1 MKDKPFTR
9 LFATNAMS
17 PAFEKGMIII
27 MTSQNSAKHIL
38 LSEWIKSNIEDGT
51 FLPGKK
57 IPSEHELAS
66 QFNYSR
72 QTVRQAIGN
81 LVTEGILTR
90 EQGSGT
96 YVALLKP
103 KAPLKKTMRI
113 GVITTYLDDY
123 IFPSIIHGIDEILTS
138 SGYTLSLGITHNKP
152 ADEENCLRQMIQTG
166 VDGIII
172 EGTKSALPNSN
183 IHLYN
188 QLKEQQIQT
197 VFINSFY
204 GNDCDSYVV
213 MDDIK
218 SGKLVTDYLIQNG
231 HGKIGGILKSDD
243 IQGIKRYEGIVN
255 SLKEKEIPINDKSII
270 WYTTEDLNYLF
281 NGTMDSIILDRL
293 SDVTS
298 VVCYNDQIA
307 SKLIQLLKRNNL
319 KTPDDISIIS
329 FDNSFL
335 AKEMVCNLTSVVYPS
350 KKIGKKAATM
360 LLARINNNSLK
371 ESIKIEPTLK
381 IRGSVKSI

>member
-1 MKDKPFTR
+1 M
-9 LFATNAMS
+9 AN
-17 PAFEKGMIII
+17 
-27 MTSQNSAKHIL
+27 QNSAKHIL

-66 QFNYSR
+66 HFNYSR

-81 LVTEGILTR
+81 LVTEGILNR

-103 KAPLKKTMRI
+103 KPPLQKTMRI

-123 IFPSIIHGIDEILTS
+123 IFPSIIHGIEEVLTS
-138 SGYTLSLGITHNKP
+138 GGYTLSLGITHNKL

-166 VDGIII
+166 VDGIIV

-183 IHLYN
+183 IRLYN
-188 QLKEQQIQT
+188 ELKERQIQT
-197 VFINSFY
+197 VFINGFY
-204 GNDCDSYVV
+204 GYNCDSYVV
-213 MDDIK
+213 MDDVK
-218 SGKLVTDYLIQNG
+218 SGKLVTDHLIQNG
-231 HGKIGGILKSDD
+231 HRKIGVILKSDD

-255 SLKEKEIPINDKSII
+255 SLNKAEIPMNDNAVI
-270 WYTTEDLNYLF
+270 WYATEDLNYFF

-293 SDVTS
+293 GDVTS

-319 KTPDDISIIS
+319 SVPNDISIVS

-335 AKEMVCNLTSVVYPS
+335 SKEMVCNLTSIIYPA
-350 KKIGKKAATM
+350 KKIGKKAASI
-360 LLARINNNSLK
+360 LLARINNSSVK
-371 ESIKIEPTLK
+371 ESIKVDPSLK